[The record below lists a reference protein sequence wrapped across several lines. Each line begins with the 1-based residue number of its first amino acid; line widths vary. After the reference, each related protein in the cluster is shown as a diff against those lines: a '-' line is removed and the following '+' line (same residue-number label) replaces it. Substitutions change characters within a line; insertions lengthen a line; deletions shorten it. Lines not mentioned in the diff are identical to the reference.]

1 MNNPLRVI
9 VVDPT
14 AQTRGAVKKILS
26 DLEGVSL
33 EAEYSRYECFG
44 EGASKL
50 APDVGIMAI
59 DEDSVAA
66 LNIVQQIIAHSPQ
79 CCIVATSS
87 SSDGDLILRF
97 MRAGVSEFLAAPVLP
112 EELSQVLK
120 YVAEGR
126 LRLRDNPHRRCRM
139 IAVVGSA
146 GGVGTTSL
154 AVNLG
159 CQLASEPQHSV
170 ALIDLDLNLGDSDVC
185 LDTIAELTLIDLVEA
200 IDRLDQRLIRRW
212 LVQHATG
219 LYLLSRPLPLCSCS
233 EIEPDKLQRFI
244 DLLAETFS
252 HLIFDLSKAYTAV
265 DRMVLSRADQVLLVT
280 HLDPS
285 SLRNALRIL
294 NFFDGLTGSPEKVR
308 VVINQVGLNEQPL
321 SVKQAEAIIGR
332 EIYWEIPYDRQAMTE
347 VRSSGRPLLEQV
359 PQAAITQNI
368 AHLAE
373 TLVGRYAAVAA
384 PLGQRSRNPVSEMRY

>member
-1 MNNPLRVI
+1 MNNTLRVI
-9 VVDPT
+9 VVDST
-14 AQTRGAVKKILS
+14 VQTRGAVKKIVG

-33 EAEYSRYECFG
+33 EAEYSRFECFG

-50 APDVGIMAI
+50 VPDVGIIAI
-59 DEDSVAA
+59 DEDPVAA
-66 LNIVQQIIAHSPQ
+66 LNMVQQILAHSPQ

-87 SSDGDLILRF
+87 SSDGDLILRC
-97 MRAGVSEFLAAPVLP
+97 MRAGVSEFLAVPVLP
-112 EELSQVLK
+112 EELSQVLD
-120 YVAEGR
+120 YIAEGR
-126 LRLRDNPHRRCRM
+126 PRLRDNPQRRCRM
-139 IAVVGSA
+139 IAVAGSA

-159 CQLASEPQHSV
+159 CQLASGPQHSV
-170 ALIDLDLNLGDSDVC
+170 ALIDLDLRLGDADIC
-185 LDTIAELTLIDLVEA
+185 LDTIAELTLVDLVEA
-200 IDRLDQRLIRRW
+200 IDRLDPRLIRRW
-212 LVQHATG
+212 LVQHTTG
-219 LYLLSRPLPLCSCS
+219 LYLLSRPLSLCSGS

-252 HLIFDLSKAYTAV
+252 HLFFDLSKAYTAV

-285 SLRNALRIL
+285 SLRNVLRIL
-294 NFFDGLTGSPEKVR
+294 NFFDGLTGSPKKVR
-308 VVINQVGLNEQPL
+308 VVVNQVGLHARSL

-332 EIYWEIPYDRQAMTE
+332 EIYWEIPCDRQAMTE

-368 AHLAE
+368 ARLAE
-373 TLVGRYAAVAA
+373 TLAGRYVTRAA
-384 PLGQRSRNPVSEMRY
+384 PLWQRSRNPVSEMRY